1 MAARVEVLRP
11 PDERLTAWQWARRN
25 LFDGLWN
32 SLLTLLTV
40 AALLFFASMILRW
53 AARAHWSVITDNP
66 RFWLMGLMPVE
77 LAPRAFWAG
86 GLVAAA
92 ALLTLGGVRV
102 RVAPRVLFGLWV
114 GIIIA
119 VIWVMS
125 PVRLDQIGGLYLTLL
140 LAVVSIA
147 LSFPIGVLVGMGR
160 VSRLPAIRVFSILYI
175 ELIRGIPLITIL
187 LWFFIFVALVSG
199 GALSRVERAMVGL
212 IIFTSAYVGE
222 IVRAGIQSVP
232 RGQTEAARAVGLSAV
247 QTMRFIVLP
256 QAVKHDPVAGGAVH
270 QPLQGHVPHRDHR
283 PERPGGDRP
292 VAAGD
297 QPVPARHAGGLRLP
311 ADQLL
316 RLLLPDVVRQPR
328 PGEAAGVG
336 RTVVE

>member
-1 MAARVEVLRP
+1 
-11 PDERLTAWQWARRN
+11 
-25 LFDGLWN
+25 
-32 SLLTLLTV
+32 
-40 AALLFFASMILRW
+40 MILRW

-256 QAVKHDPVAGGAVH
+256 QAVKNMIPSLVGQFISLFKDTSLTVIIGLSDLVGTGRSLLAINRY
-270 QPLQGHVPHRDHR
+270 LQDTQEVYVFLLISYFVFSYLMSYGSRVLEKRLGLG
-283 PERPGGDRP
+283 ER
-292 VAAGD
+292 
-297 QPVPARHAGGLRLP
+297 
-311 ADQLL
+311 
-316 RLLLPDVVRQPR
+316 
-328 PGEAAGVG
+328 
-336 RTVVE
+336 

>member
-1 MAARVEVLRP
+1 MAARVEVLAP
-11 PDERLTAWQWARRN
+11 PDERLSTWQWARRN

-53 AARAHWSVITDNP
+53 GARAHWNIITDNP
-66 RFWLMGLMPVE
+66 RFWLIGLMPVE

-86 GLVAAA
+86 GLMAAA

-175 ELIRGIPLITIL
+175 ELIRGIPLITVL

-256 QAVKHDPVAGGAVH
+256 QAVKNMIPSLVGQFISLFKDTSLTVIIGLSDLVGTGRSLLAITRY
-270 QPLQGHVPHRDHR
+270 LQDTQEVYVFLLVVYFIFSYLMSYGSRVLEKRLGLG
-283 PERPGGDRP
+283 ER
-292 VAAGD
+292 
-297 QPVPARHAGGLRLP
+297 
-311 ADQLL
+311 
-316 RLLLPDVVRQPR
+316 
-328 PGEAAGVG
+328 
-336 RTVVE
+336 

>member
-1 MAARVEVLRP
+1 MAARVEVLVP
-11 PDERLTAWQWARRN
+11 PEERLSTWQWARRN

-140 LAVVSIA
+140 LAVVSIS
-147 LSFPIGVLVGMGR
+147 LSFPIGALVGMGR
-160 VSRLPAIRVFSILYI
+160 VSRLPAIRGFSILYI
-175 ELIRGIPLITIL
+175 ELIRGIPLITML
-187 LWFFIFVALVSG
+187 LWFFVFVTLLSG
-199 GALSRVERAMVGL
+199 DAITRVMRAMIGL
-212 IIFTSAYVGE
+212 TIFTSAYVGE

-232 RGQTEAARAVGLSAV
+232 RGQTEAARAMGLSSV

-256 QAVKHDPVAGGAVH
+256 QAVKNMIPSLVGQFISLFKDTSLTVIIGLSDLVGTGRSLLAITRYLHDTREVYVFLLVVYFIFSSLMSYGSRILEKRLG
-270 QPLQGHVPHRDHR
+270 LG
-283 PERPGGDRP
+283 ER
-292 VAAGD
+292 
-297 QPVPARHAGGLRLP
+297 
-311 ADQLL
+311 
-316 RLLLPDVVRQPR
+316 
-328 PGEAAGVG
+328 
-336 RTVVE
+336 

>member
-25 LFDGLWN
+25 LFDGLVN
-32 SLLTLLTV
+32 TVLTLFTGAALVSFV
-40 AALLFFASMILRW
+40 AAILRW

-160 VSRLPAIRVFSILYI
+160 VSRLPAIRGFSLLYI
-175 ELIRGIPLITIL
+175 ELIRGIPLITML
-187 LWFFIFVALVSG
+187 LWFFVFVALVSG
-199 GALSRVERAMVGL
+199 GGRL
-212 IIFTSAYVGE
+212 
-222 IVRAGIQSVP
+222 
-232 RGQTEAARAVGLSAV
+232 RGGAAAVGPWS
-247 QTMRFIVLP
+247 LP
-256 QAVKHDPVAGGAVH
+256 P
-270 QPLQGHVPHRDHR
+270 P
-283 PERPGGDRP
+283 
-292 VAAGD
+292 
-297 QPVPARHAGGLRLP
+297 
-311 ADQLL
+311 
-316 RLLLPDVVRQPR
+316 
-328 PGEAAGVG
+328 
-336 RTVVE
+336 